1 LASSKDMR
9 IRQKISLYESCPEK
23 VAVQPQDYLE
33 APSIS
38 MAQTKTNLREDKYQL
53 LEQILA
59 RQNMLNALKRVEANK
74 GAAGIDGMEVSNLRK
89 YLKEEWRLIK
99 SLLLSSTYKPMPVR
113 QVDIPK
119 PDGSLRT
126 LGIPTVADRLIQQA
140 VAQKLSPI
148 FDRHFSNSSYGFRP
162 ARCAHD
168 ALLKAKEYIEQG
180 YKWVVDIDIE
190 KFFDRVNHDMLM
202 ARVARRITDKRVLKL
217 VRSYLNAG
225 VMVNG
230 IVSERYEGTPQGGPL
245 SPLLSN
251 IVLDDLDKELEARGH
266 KFCRYADDCN
276 IYLKSRRAAERT
288 FQSVV
293 KFIEKRLKLKV
304 NREKSKVDIAYRVK
318 FLGYSYYV
326 SSKGKVSLR
335 LGSGVGKRAKDK
347 IRAITKRNRGK
358 SVDSVIAEINTAMSG
373 FLNYFKL
380 ADMKEFLS
388 DMDSYIRRKLRVIV
402 WKHWKKPRTKFR
414 KLLGMGLPNLQARI
428 AWCRKKYWRLSKTP
442 QLNTVMGIAYF
453 RDKGLIN
460 LVERYCLIR

>member
-9 IRQKISLYESCPEK
+9 PRQKISYESCPEK
-23 VAVQPQDYLE
+23 VAVQPQDYSE

-38 MAQTKTNLREDKYQL
+38 MAQTKTKLCEVQYQL

-59 RQNMLNALKRVEANK
+59 KQNMLNALKKVEANK
-74 GAAGIDGMEVSNLRK
+74 GAAGIDGMEVSSLRS
-89 YLKEEWRLIK
+89 YLRVEWQLVK

-113 QVDIPK
+113 EVNIPK
-119 PDGSLRT
+119 PDGGQRT
-126 LGIPTVADRLIQQA
+126 LGIPTVTDRLIQQA
-140 VAQKLSPI
+140 VSQKLSPI
-148 FDRHFSNSSYGFRP
+148 FDSHFSEYSYGFRP
-162 ARCAHD
+162 ARCAHE
-168 ALLKAKEYIEQG
+168 AVLKAKEYIEQG

-202 ARVARRITDKRVLKL
+202 ARVAAKVADKRVLRL
-217 VRSYLNAG
+217 IRAYLNAG
-225 VMVNG
+225 VMAGGV
-230 IVSERYEGTPQGGPL
+230 VLERYEGTPQGGPL

-251 IVLDDLDKELEARGH
+251 IVLDDLDKELTKRGH
-266 KFCRYADDCN
+266 KFVRYADDCN

-288 FQSVV
+288 YTSIV

-304 NREKSKVDIAYRVK
+304 NKAKSKVDIAYRIK

-335 LGSGVGKRAKDK
+335 LGYGVDKRAKDK

-358 SVDSVIAEINTAMSG
+358 SVDSIIAEINTAMTG
-373 FLNYFKL
+373 FINYFKL

-414 KLLGMGLPNLQARI
+414 KLLGMGLPSLQARI

-442 QLNTVMGIAYF
+442 QLNTVMGVAYF
-453 RDKGLIN
+453 RDMGLIN
-460 LVERYCLIR
+460 LVERYCLVR